1 MGVIIIFMKRIATQK
16 NGIGKR
22 ILINIPFILLIAL
35 MTACF
40 GGGLL
45 LVFYSIVSV
54 IAFNSA
60 MIYMIVAGAGAILI
74 GIGLCLIAVYK
85 KYYAFYNKKMGWK
98 YEKEEKPVEKTVTY
112 ANKPASERIKKLLT
126 VSNVGIAI
134 LALGSVFA
142 IISASLG
149 SIDRA
154 NWVNAIGGFKEQRGY
169 YTDVR
174 NEPVSYP
181 IAGMTSAQKP
191 INLITI
197 TQPTSGERKKE
208 IVVVYSKLADRQG
221 RIEIK
226 GYKKFEG
233 DFSVSRKTNGN
244 NDTVTVNVGNAPA
257 LTSPLDKLLFF
268 VFDDY
273 IVEKQIYIYIPC
285 SEKDNIAVDEADRI
299 LYEKSDGTIDN
310 KTMIIG

>member
-142 IISASLG
+142 IISAALG

-169 YTDVR
+169 YTDVS
-174 NEPVSYP
+174 NKPFFYS
-181 IAGMTSAQKP
+181 IAGLEDKEKP
-191 INLITI
+191 ANKITI
-197 TQPTSGERKKE
+197 SQSGERKKE
-208 IVVVYSKLADRQG
+208 IVVIYTKLKNKQG
-221 RIEIK
+221 LIGIS
-226 GYKKFEG
+226 GYKKFDN
-233 DFSVSRKTNGN
+233 DFSTSRKTEGN
-244 NDTVTVNVGNAPA
+244 NDTININIGNAPA

-268 VFDDY
+268 VFNDY
-273 IVEKQIYIYIPC
+273 IVEKQIFIYIPYN
-285 SEKDNIAVDEADRI
+285 EKDNIVVEQVDQI
-299 LYEKSDGTIDN
+299 LYQNSDGTFDT